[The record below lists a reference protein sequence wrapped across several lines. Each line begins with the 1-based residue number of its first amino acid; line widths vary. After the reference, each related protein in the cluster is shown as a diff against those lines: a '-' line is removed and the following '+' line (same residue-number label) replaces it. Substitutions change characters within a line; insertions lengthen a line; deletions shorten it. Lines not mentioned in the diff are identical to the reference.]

1 MLEKIKKAIAEIGAS
16 AYSIDRF
23 DTESIELFF
32 VKKKLDMRRAKEI
45 TTYSVTVYA
54 DEDGKRGSS
63 ITELGS
69 NEEYQDII
77 DRLQN
82 AYASAKSALNP
93 FYELPD
99 PEVGE
104 ETTPLM
110 SLSQTAL
117 DTAKATFAPTT
128 EKAFVNSLEIFA
140 VRKHVRKITSK
151 GTDVSYWKQYIE
163 GEYVVQCKDPQDV
176 ELYNSFKYQTLDEKS
191 HSQRVLEAL
200 QTVESRAQATAS
212 IKSGEYDVIID
223 EENLASLIS
232 EYLLRT
238 NVAAAFAGY
247 VDSKAGDD
255 IQGQDATGEK
265 LNLTLKATA
274 PYDQEGIKLKDTQ
287 LLKDGVIQTL
297 IGANRFCYYLGM
309 KPTGTFDS
317 ICLQNGSKPLSEMLK
332 GKVVYVKTFSD
343 FQADGFS
350 GSFGGEIRLGYL
362 YENGKAIPFTG
373 GSISGNL
380 LNVQKNFVFS
390 TEKYEGYD
398 YVGPKAVKLSG
409 VIVAGE

>member
-45 TTYSVTVYA
+45 TTYSVTVFA

-104 ETTPLM
+104 ETTPLI

-117 DTAKATFAPTT
+117 ATAKATFEPTT

-176 ELYNSFKYQTLDEKS
+176 ELYNSFKYQTLDEK
-191 HSQRVLEAL
+191 
-200 QTVESRAQATAS
+200 
-212 IKSGEYDVIID
+212 
-223 EENLASLIS
+223 
-232 EYLLRT
+232 
-238 NVAAAFAGY
+238 
-247 VDSKAGDD
+247 
-255 IQGQDATGEK
+255 
-265 LNLTLKATA
+265 
-274 PYDQEGIKLKDTQ
+274 
-287 LLKDGVIQTL
+287 
-297 IGANRFCYYLGM
+297 
-309 KPTGTFDS
+309 
-317 ICLQNGSKPLSEMLK
+317 
-332 GKVVYVKTFSD
+332 
-343 FQADGFS
+343 
-350 GSFGGEIRLGYL
+350 
-362 YENGKAIPFTG
+362 
-373 GSISGNL
+373 
-380 LNVQKNFVFS
+380 
-390 TEKYEGYD
+390 
-398 YVGPKAVKLSG
+398 
-409 VIVAGE
+409 